1 MSMTTVSSE
10 AFERFVAEHRRIIG
24 KVCYLYAADRADF
37 DDLRQ
42 EVLVAL
48 WRGFGSFEGRSA
60 ASTWVYRVSL
70 NACIS
75 CCRRNRRHRAT
86 QPLVEALA
94 VADEEPE
101 LRERLEELAALL
113 ARLDPME
120 KALVTLRLDE
130 LSYDEI
136 AAVTGLRRNVVASR
150 LHRIRLKLRRETDR

>member
-1 MSMTTVSSE
+1 MTTIPAE
-10 AFERFVAEHRRIIG
+10 AFERFVARHRRIIG
-24 KVCYLYAADRADF
+24 KVCYLYATDSADF

-42 EVLVAL
+42 EVLIAL

-75 CCRRNRRHRAT
+75 YCRRSRRHRTA
-86 QPLVEALA
+86 QPLAEVLA
-94 VADEEPE
+94 IADDDPA
-101 LRERLEELAALL
+101 LRERMSELAALL

-120 KALVTLRLDE
+120 KALMALWLDE

-136 AAVTGLRRNVVASR
+136 AAVTGLQRNTVASR
-150 LHRIRLKLRRETDR
+150 LHRIRLKLRREADR

>member
-1 MSMTTVSSE
+1 MTTIPAE
-10 AFERFVAEHRRIIG
+10 AFERFVARHRRIIG
-24 KVCYLYAADRADF
+24 KVCYLYATDSADF

-42 EVLVAL
+42 EVLIAL

-75 CCRRNRRHRAT
+75 YCRRNRRHRTA
-86 QPLVEALA
+86 QPLAEALA
-94 VADEEPE
+94 IADDDPA
-101 LRERLEELAALL
+101 LRERMSELAALL

-120 KALVTLRLDE
+120 KALMALWLDE

-136 AAVTGLRRNVVASR
+136 AAVTGLQRNTVASR
-150 LHRIRLKLRRETDR
+150 LHRIRLKLRREADR

>member
-1 MSMTTVSSE
+1 MTTIPAE
-10 AFERFVAEHRRIIG
+10 AFERFVARHRRIIG
-24 KVCYLYAADRADF
+24 KVCYLYATDSADF

-42 EVLVAL
+42 EVLIAL

-75 CCRRNRRHRAT
+75 YCRRNRRHRTA
-86 QPLVEALA
+86 QPLAEVLA
-94 VADEEPE
+94 IADDDPA
-101 LRERLEELAALL
+101 LRERMSELAALL

-120 KALVTLRLDE
+120 KALMALWLDE

-136 AAVTGLRRNVVASR
+136 AAVTGLQRNTVASR
-150 LHRIRLKLRRETDR
+150 LHRIRLKLRREADR